1 MWYNLFMKKKEEIK
15 PKKEVVKDEKK
26 EVKSEYDPNIPE
38 NKQRWLR

>member
-1 MWYNLFMKKKEEIK
+1 MWYNLFMKKEIKEVKK
-15 PKKEVVKDEKK
+15 PKKEEVKV